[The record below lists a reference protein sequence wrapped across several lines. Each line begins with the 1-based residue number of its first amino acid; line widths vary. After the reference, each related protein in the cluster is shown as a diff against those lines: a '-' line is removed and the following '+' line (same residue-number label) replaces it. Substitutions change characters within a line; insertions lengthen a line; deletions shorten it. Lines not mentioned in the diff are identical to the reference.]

1 MVEKG
6 PQKPTFLEPPNTGH
20 TPTDHEMHKKKPTG
34 KKTALGARPHAGRR
48 S

>member
-1 MVEKG
+1 MVERG

-34 KKTALGARPHAGRR
+34 KKNCPWSQAACR
-48 S
+48 